1 MIDWQKALSERAKT
15 ISRNDDARL
24 ILRAIL
30 RAADHIREL
39 EAERDQLHA
48 LLTES
53 LTHLK
58 VTCGDLDLLRRVEK
72 VTK

>member
-24 ILRAIL
+24 ML
-30 RAADHIREL
+30 RAADRIREL
-39 EAERDQLHA
+39 ETERDQLHA
-48 LLTES
+48 LLTEA

-58 VTCGDLDLLRRVEK
+58 ITCGDLDLLRRVEK